1 MTRILLIFLIIYLG
15 HPAFG
20 QQEETKV
27 LFSEALAMHLPK
39 YEKNSQ
45 KAYRQRNFV
54 EGKRLFDSLV
64 NFGLKGT
71 FMDDFRFRK
80 LNGKETALSDFK
92 KPVYLITYAS
102 WCVTSKG
109 EIPALNQLAKKYQNE
124 VKFVVLFWDDKK
136 TARSSSRPYNEFV
149 DIVYVDELSNKSS
162 YVVSQLKHSL
172 GLPTTFLLDPDKKIL
187 DIRRGVTH
195 SYAVDKERSFNLNYD
210 VIKEGITNHLLPEN
224 DFNEDPVAVF

>member
-1 MTRILLIFLIIYLG
+1 MRRILLIFLIIYLG

-27 LFSEALAMHLPK
+27 LFSEALAVHLPK
-39 YEKNSQ
+39 YEKKSK
-45 KAYRQRNFV
+45 KAYRQRDFE
-54 EGKRLFDSLV
+54 EGQRLFDSLV

-71 FMDDFRFRK
+71 FMDDFKFRK
-80 LNGKETALSDFK
+80 LNGKETAISKFN

-109 EIPALNQLAKKYQNE
+109 EIPALNQLAKKYRNE

-136 TARSSSRPYNEFV
+136 TARNSSRPYNEFI
-149 DIVYVDELSNKSS
+149 DIVYVDELSNQSS
-162 YVVSQLKHSL
+162 YVVSQLKHAL
-172 GLPTTFLLDPDKKIL
+172 GLPTIFLLDTDKKIL

-195 SYAVDKERSFNLNYD
+195 SYTLDKKRSFDLNYD
-210 VIKEGITNHLLPEN
+210 VIKDGITNHLLPEEN
-224 DFNEDPVAVF
+224 FNEDPVAVF